1 MSDQDQRYADVDEI
15 DLRDLIIGLWDGK
28 SILAGAVALGLSVGA
43 FTSVLLPDRFSFSI
57 QIQPITTI
65 EEDAYAE
72 LNASGLFQVRQNVL
86 LSVFVEV
93 LDQRGM
99 LIGALDDV
107 GYLSIEDFADREDY
121 HLALRKIAFGFRLSP
136 PTTVPL
142 QGSRPERFAELTG
155 FGKDEALLR
164 RALEQAFE
172 EAEAEVRDILRQR
185 FEQAVNQAERRR
197 LFRIEEYNL
206 ALNNARADY
215 EIEIAARL
223 AFLREQAAIARRI
236 DLARGSALSVQIGEA
251 REFAGR
257 LEDQQ
262 PYFALGY
269 EAIEQEIENIESRE
283 FGDSFVEG
291 SRQLVARIRSAEQD
305 PTIERALSAF
315 ESTPLA
321 MDAGFQAVQ
330 VELARMNVERQFS
343 PQIVIGLAVVVGL
356 FAGLGVLLVRSAL
369 RRKNF

>member
-1 MSDQDQRYADVDEI
+1 MSDQNQRYADIDEI

-28 SILAGAVALGLSVGA
+28 WILAVAIALGLSIGA

-57 QIQPITTI
+57 DIQPITTI

-93 LDQRGM
+93 LDQRGL
-99 LIGALDDV
+99 LIRALDDV
-107 GYLSIEDFADREDY
+107 GYLSIEGFENREDY

-136 PTTVPL
+136 PTIIPL

-155 FGKDEALLR
+155 FGKDEVLLR

-172 EAEAEVRDILRQR
+172 EAEAEARDILRQR
-185 FEQAVNQAERRR
+185 FRQTVDQAERRR
-197 LFRIEEYNL
+197 LFRLEEYNL
-206 ALNNARADY
+206 ALDNARVDY

-223 AFLREQAAIARRI
+223 AFLREQAAIARRV
-236 DLARGSALSVQIGEA
+236 DLARGSAVSVQISEA
-251 REFAGR
+251 REIAGR
-257 LEDQQ
+257 VENQQ
-262 PYFALGY
+262 PYFARGY

-283 FGDSFVEG
+283 NHYSFIEEL
-291 SRQLVARIRSAEQD
+291 RELEARVRRVEQD
-305 PTIERALSAF
+305 PSIGRAVLAF

-321 MDAGFQAVQ
+321 TGAGFQAVQ
-330 VELARMNVERQFS
+330 VELARMDVERQFS
-343 PQIVIGLAVVVGL
+343 SQIVVGLAVVLGL

-369 RRKNF
+369 RRRSD